1 MAYFRQSRVLSD
13 RPPVLSN
20 PILRYVTYAI
30 VVLVLS
36 LVQVVL
42 VPLIAIEGITP
53 DLLLIFGVWVALQEG
68 QLVGMVTGFTSGL
81 VFDLVSADVL
91 GSNALAKVVA
101 IFLAGYFYKNG
112 MEQERSGSWLFPLIV
127 LVCGAVH
134 NLLYYFF
141 YLRSTEIDV
150 LNFLLLYGVF
160 TTLYTAVLSVIP
172 KLIISRKTDL

>member
-20 PILRYVTYAI
+20 PLLRYVTYAI
-30 VVLVLS
+30 VALVLS
-36 LVQVVL
+36 LIQVVL

-53 DLLLIFGVWVALQEG
+53 DLLLIFCVWIALQEG
-68 QLVGMVTGFTSGL
+68 QLVGMVAGFTAGL
-81 VFDLVSADVL
+81 AFDLVSADVL

-101 IFLAGYFYKNG
+101 IFLAGYFYKDG

-134 NLLYYFF
+134 NLLYFFF
-141 YLRSTEIDV
+141 YLRPTEINI